1 MSRKK
6 PKALGKGLDSLLSRS
21 SAARAAAPATVA
33 AEEAAPAAARDGTL
47 RELPVDLIDRG
58 RYQPRRHFDAAE
70 LEELADSIRAQ
81 GVVQP
86 ILVRP
91 REAGRYELIAGER
104 RWRAAQTA
112 GLHTIPAIVR
122 DIPDYRVA
130 AVALIENIQRQ
141 DLNAIEEAAALQRLL
156 DEFQMTHQEVAE
168 SVGRSRAAV
177 TNLIRLLGLNE
188 DVRTLVEQGALGM
201 GHARALLAID
211 GAGQSSIAAEVVAK
225 GLSVR
230 QVEAL
235 VRSAQRQGKTV
246 RPRGTAKDPNIASLE
261 NELGERLG
269 AQVQIRHGSKGGK
282 LEIRYASLPQLEG
295 ILDKIR

>member
-1 MSRKK
+1 MNRRKS
-6 PKALGKGLDSLLSRS
+6 KALGKGLDSLLSRS
-21 SAARAAAPATVA
+21 SAQRAAVPSAPPSDQGATGT
-33 AEEAAPAAARDGTL
+33 PTDGTL

-70 LEELADSIRAQ
+70 LEELADSIRSQ

-91 REAGRYELIAGER
+91 LDSRYELIAGER
-104 RWRAAQTA
+104 RWRAAQAA
-112 GLHTIPAIVR
+112 GLHAIPAIIR
-122 DIPDYRVA
+122 DIPDNRVA

-141 DLNAIEEAAALQRLL
+141 DLNAIEEAVALQRLM

-188 DVRTLVEQGALGM
+188 DVRSLVEQGTLGM
-201 GHARALLAID
+201 GHARALLAIS
-211 GAGQSSIAAEVVAK
+211 GPRQSSIAAEVVAK

-235 VRSAQRQGKTV
+235 VRRAQMPVDDAGS
-246 RPRGTAKDPNIASLE
+246 RPQAKDPNIASLE

-269 AQVQIRHGSKGGK
+269 AQVQIRHGSKGGR
-282 LEIRYASLPQLEG
+282 LEIHYASLPQLEG

>member
-1 MSRKK
+1 MTRKK
-6 PKALGKGLDSLLSRS
+6 SKALGKGLDSLLSKT
-21 SAARAAAPATVA
+21 SAARAAAAPTT
-33 AEEAAPAAARDGTL
+33 AEDTLAPADDSDGSL
-47 RELPVDLIDRG
+47 RNLPVDLIDRG
-58 RYQPRRHFDAAE
+58 RYQPRRQFDATE
-70 LEELADSIRAQ
+70 LEELADSIRTQ

-91 REAGRYELIAGER
+91 QAGRYELIAGER

-112 GLHTIPAIVR
+112 GLHAIPAIIR
-122 DIPDYRVA
+122 DIPDNRVA

-156 DEFQMTHQEVAE
+156 DDFQMTHQEVAE
-168 SVGRSRAAV
+168 SVGRSRTAV

-188 DVRTLVEQGALGM
+188 DVRGLVEKGGLGM
-201 GHARALLAID
+201 GHARALL
-211 GAGQSSIAAEVVAK
+211 GVNGPTQSRIAAEVVAK

-230 QVEAL
+230 QVEAM
-235 VRSAQRQGKTV
+235 VRRAQAPATTPKSRA
-246 RPRGTAKDPNIASLE
+246 RDKDPNISTLE

-269 AQVQIRHGSKGGK
+269 AEVLIRHGSKGGK

-295 ILDKIR
+295 ILEKIR